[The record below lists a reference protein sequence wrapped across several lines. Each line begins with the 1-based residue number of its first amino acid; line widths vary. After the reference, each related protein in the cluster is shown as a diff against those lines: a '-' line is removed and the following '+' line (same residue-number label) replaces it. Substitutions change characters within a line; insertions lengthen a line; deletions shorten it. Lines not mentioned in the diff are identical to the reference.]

1 MAYTIKKVETRKQR
15 WDRDNLQSAIEEI
28 TGLEREMW
36 ETTRSKDRT
45 IVRVRRMY
53 IYLLK
58 TILDYSDWHIVQ
70 LISDSTAQNQISRAM
85 KLMREELASEENT
98 TTKQEIEAIKKN
110 YEARPPYNFDTI
122 A

>member
-15 WDRDNLQSAIEEI
+15 WDRDNLQSTIEEI
-28 TGLEREMW
+28 TGLERELW